1 MSKMTKKD
9 KEIKKKID
17 AVDKL
22 SGMFKVNGAN
32 RKKSVKGYKF
42 VLKTT

>member
-1 MSKMTKKD
+1 MTKKE

-17 AVDKL
+17 AIEKL

-32 RKKSVKGYKF
+32 RKKTVKGYKL
-42 VLKTT
+42 VLKST